1 VYKNGQKIY
10 KKWFLL
16 RNTFKMRSFMLLM
29 LVALVAAE
37 ITKEER
43 DKQCESAGG
52 WMASAMLLSGLV
64 APILPEVTAFVWLT
78 AAAVGSTGCK

>member
-1 VYKNGQKIY
+1 
-10 KKWFLL
+10 
-16 RNTFKMRSFMLLM
+16 MLLM
-29 LVALVAAE
+29 LIALVAAE
-37 ITKEER
+37 MTKEENE
-43 DKQCESAGG
+43 KCKSAGG